1 MIHNVGQ
8 FLDTKPDLIPQE
20 VDLPNFLDLL
30 LHIVQD
36 QSLHVSIPVLHLWI
50 QLLDS
55 NSIGDSSPVMSLI
68 GPLLEICSQRLL
80 RYEALPEDSSVPAI
94 LFLKEDI
101 DTIPERHA
109 FLGNYARFCKDI
121 VNCIVQ
127 KQPLDAINH
136 ILDQTDQVL
145 SHLYNE
151 EPPVNGLYFLLS
163 FRALLIKNS
172 TNLQQDLDTC
182 SEA

>member
-1 MIHNVGQ
+1 MIHIVGQ
-8 FLDTKPDLIPQE
+8 FLDTRPNIIPQDA
-20 VDLPNFLDLL
+20 DLPYFLDLL
-30 LHIVQD
+30 LRIVQNE
-36 QSLHVSIPVLHLWI
+36 SLHVSIAVLHLWI

-55 NSIGDSSPVMSLI
+55 DSIGDSPPVMSLI

-80 RYEALPEDSSVPAI
+80 RYEALSEDSDIPAI

-127 KQPLDAINH
+127 KEPLDAIVH
-136 ILDQTDQVL
+136 ILGQTDQAL
-145 SHLYNE
+145 SRLYDG
-151 EPPVNGLYFLLS
+151 EPPMNGLFSISRLSTLL
-163 FRALLIKNS
+163 
-172 TNLQQDLDTC
+172 T
-182 SEA
+182 